1 MRGQA
6 VDVEGLE
13 GVDESLEISWRYG
26 GQRLPWPSAAEVAER
41 DSACGFK
48 VRYALRR
55 LASSRMHS
63 AGWLRSGCSGY
74 S

>member
-48 VRYALRR
+48 VLRPRR
-55 LASSRMHS
+55 LASSRMHP